1 MKKEPLQLIDKNEI
15 IEEFE
20 LALKESAFD
29 CELIINRNSYKT
41 DKTKLICKY

>member
-1 MKKEPLQLIDKNEI
+1 MAQEKNKL

-29 CELIINRNSYKT
+29 CELMYNRNYYKT
-41 DKTKLICKY
+41 DPKKLLCKN